1 MDVLLAKVRLAIK
14 LSIHVRGA
22 YRCTVRG
29 VSPWDP
35 SVTPTTSPSINLFSS
50 LLGLLILDVKISIF
64 GFYYFYLFQ
73 LFPLS
78 PTLFLPDIL

>member
-1 MDVLLAKVRLAIK
+1 MDVPLVKVKLAIK

-22 YRCTVRG
+22 YQCIVRG

-35 SVTPTTSPSINLFSS
+35 SVTPTTSPSINLFSF
-50 LLGLLILDVKISIF
+50 LLGLLMLDVKISIF
-64 GFYYFYLFQ
+64 GFHYFYLFQ
-73 LFPLS
+73 LFPPP